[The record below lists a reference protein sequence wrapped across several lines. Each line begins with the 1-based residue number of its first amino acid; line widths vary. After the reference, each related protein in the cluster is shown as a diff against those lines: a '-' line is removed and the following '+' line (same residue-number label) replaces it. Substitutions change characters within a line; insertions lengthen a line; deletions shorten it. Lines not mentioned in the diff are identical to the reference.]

1 MVIRGGKGAP
11 ALLPAMLV
19 GGYGEGT
26 VLASLRLALAI
37 AQNGNQE
44 QHAKLA
50 LCGLLVPISDLLR
63 TALDRGDLYKFSASL
78 ALVRFCGPHIAAG
91 EGGGLA
97 SVQDAIRVATTVL
110 TMPLNP
116 QASDEQVEVQD
127 ALKSECIGAVESLS
141 SNSSLWTCISKDA
154 LPAIVYYLHNSCDLS
169 ESTTRRRETR
179 CAALRAVLKIV
190 QVPSH
195 ALAAAEAGLPEPL
208 GMMLKIGSRKQGG
221 RREDE
226 VFMLSLEVLHVLA
239 SNRDSRRAAQMIDN
253 GILRAV
259 CSTIGSSATDKVN
272 KPADTRADITFLGLE
287 IVHMI
292 LSDVEGIGSAE
303 QVLQSQA
310 AVAFLDSVAAETSF
324 VKALCA
330 TLLLRTNMKIR
341 RNDASEGDE
350 DSTFDIPKLYGPP
363 FVLVQEKC
371 GGFANTHEAARSI
384 LFTLSAYACAI
395 DSRRSQTFWKTV
407 LLDGV
412 KDDDEPPER
421 ASAALCSHFL
431 ALLSDDAGPFVPAD
445 PKKVP
450 EFERIR
456 RPLVRHRLLEGLM
469 NCLSA
474 AIPAYGEPDIF
485 MLSLLVHFGLPQ
497 VCLALWKDPALLE
510 ISFGLIETMVKMDPD
525 EVIPLFVESKPA
537 MLSLFDLLNLN
548 KSSKSTLD
556 ANEIRRFLASV
567 LGTLA
572 DNGLL
577 TEAVQRHGVRSSAI
591 GALAAACLMEEE
603 TSNDDE
609 EEMAS
614 SRLSSGLMKCLV
626 DICSV
631 KADNTSAKRKIEL
644 SSFEAEAIAKNLG
657 KKVCQMVILRFIERA
672 KLQQYEM
679 EADEDIMEA
688 PDVAML
694 CAVAQHEAGLT
705 ILRSLGGLHAL
716 SLIAAEGEPAAI
728 AALKMVGGK
737 KRELPRRSQ

>member
-1 MVIRGGKGAP
+1 VVIRGGKGGP

-37 AQNGNQE
+37 AQNGNKE

-110 TMPLNP
+110 TLPLNP
-116 QASDEQVEVQD
+116 QASEEQVEVQD
-127 ALKSECIGAVESLS
+127 ALKSECISAVESLS
-141 SNSSLWTCISKDA
+141 SNASLWTCISKDA
-154 LPAIVYYLHNSCDLS
+154 LPAIVYYLHSSCDMS

-195 ALAAAEAGLPEPL
+195 AVAAAEAGLPEPL
-208 GMMLKIGSRKQGG
+208 GIILKNGSRKEVG
-221 RREDE
+221 RREEE
-226 VFMLSLEVLHVLA
+226 VFMLSLEVLHVIA
-239 SNRDSRRAAQMIDN
+239 SNSDSRRAAQLIDN

-259 CSTIGSSATDKVN
+259 CSTLGSSATDKVN
-272 KPADTRADITFLGLE
+272 KPTDSRADITILGLE
-287 IVHMI
+287 IVHLI
-292 LSDVEGIGSAE
+292 LSDVEGIGTTE
-303 QVLQSQA
+303 KVLQSQA
-310 AVAFLDSVAAETSF
+310 AVAFLDAVASEASF
-324 VKALCA
+324 IQALCA
-330 TLLLRTNMKIR
+330 TLLLKTNMKIR
-341 RNDASEGDE
+341 RNDAVEGDE
-350 DSTFDIPKLYGPP
+350 GATYDIPKMYGPP
-363 FVLVQEKC
+363 MVLVQEKC
-371 GGFANTHEAARSI
+371 GGFANTHEAARAI
-384 LFTLSAYACAI
+384 LFTLSVYACAI
-395 DSRRSQTFWKTV
+395 DSRRSQTFWKTL

-412 KDDDEPPER
+412 KDDEEPPER
-421 ASAALCSHFL
+421 ASAALCAHFL
-431 ALLSDDAGPFVPAD
+431 SLLSDDAGPFVPAE
-445 PKKVP
+445 PRKVP

-469 NCLSA
+469 SCLSA
-474 AIPAYGEPDIF
+474 GTPSYGEPDVF

-497 VCLALWKDPALLE
+497 ICLALWKDPALLE
-510 ISFGLIETMVKMDPD
+510 ISFGLIESMVKMDPD
-525 EVIPLFVESKPA
+525 EVIPLFVESKTA
-537 MLSLFDLLNLN
+537 MLSLFDMLNLN
-548 KSSKSTLD
+548 TKSAKSSLD
-556 ANEIRRFLASV
+556 ANEVRRFLVSV

-577 TEAVQRHGVRSSAI
+577 TEAVQRHCVRSSAI

-626 DICSV
+626 EICSV
-631 KADNTSAKRKIEL
+631 KTDDTTPTKRRIEL

-679 EADEDIMEA
+679 EEDEDIMDA
-688 PDVAML
+688 PDVSML
-694 CAVAQHEAGLT
+694 CAVAQHEAGLV

-728 AALKMVGGK
+728 AALKMVC
-737 KRELPRRSQ
+737 RPTHFYPIH